1 MIAKRTLREF
11 WRRTPAAAEPLKAW
25 YADARAADWASPD
38 MIRRRHASASS
49 LRGHRVVFDIGGNK
63 FRLVVP
69 INYAYRAVYIGFVG
83 THADYDR
90 IDAETV

>member
-1 MIAKRTLREF
+1 VIAKRTLREF
-11 WRRTPAAAEPLKAW
+11 WRRSPPAAEPLKAW
-25 YADARAADWASPD
+25 HADARAADRASPD

-63 FRLVVP
+63 FRLVVH
-69 INYAYRAVYIGFVG
+69 INYAYRVVSIRLVG